1 MTDVGIREAS
11 RILGVPDTTISG
23 WAKSQ
28 KVAVTQYQDGAGGK
42 VLVDL
47 ESVKDYAR
55 NNYTPHRR
63 KNGGGATLQ
72 RRQAPTASPATQA
85 GSHRLSCNAGRGR
98 ASAPAACGFRFCPSC
113 GSPLAHL

>member
-28 KVAVTQYQDGAGGK
+28 KVAVTQYQEKGGGK

-63 KNGGGATLQ
+63 KNGGACPANRASSQ
-72 RRQAPTASPATQA
+72 RLPCQQ
-85 GSHRLSCNAGRGR
+85 GRGR
-98 ASAPAACGFRFCPSC
+98 RSLSASCTFRFCPAC
-113 GSPLAHL
+113 GSPLSHP